1 LQVAFADSGRRL
13 VGEAA
18 KDHHATNTIYGATK
32 RLLGQRFSD
41 EVVQREIELLS
52 YFVALQI
59 FPNPLF
65 CSPVEP
71 IRPPPPVAHLG
82 PEAHLLP
89 VRKEMHVLL
98 IVFFT
103 KASTQEACLHLFKHR
118 VHHHLSHLPF

>member
-1 LQVAFADSGRRL
+1 LQVAFADGGRRL
-13 VGEAA
+13 VGEAS
-18 KDHHATNTIYGATK
+18 KDQHAANTVYSAAK

-41 EVVQREIELLS
+41 EVVQWETELLP
-52 YFVALQI
+52 YVVALQI

-71 IRPPPPVAHLG
+71 IRPPPLVAHLG

-89 VRKEMHVLL
+89 VRKEML
-98 IVFFT
+98 IFLVVFFT

-118 VHHHLSHLPF
+118 AHHHLSPLPF